1 MPLKSKAPQ
10 QGALPQGAAL
20 KAEGLA
26 PHLPWGGHLR

>member
-1 MPLKSKAPQ
+1 MPLKSKAAQ
-10 QGALPQGAAL
+10 QGAAL